1 MKRSALLLVAV
12 LVLAALPVAAQV
24 NDTYVIPVVGNSPGA
39 FGTQWKSQFSIMNP
53 QSYELSVSV
62 TLIRSGG
69 AAGWEQ
75 LIDVPANSVAYSD
88 NILDDLFDYTGSGA
102 LLVATFAEDNPG
114 VPNDIISRSFL
125 VTSNTYNDRRDGTF
139 GTTVPATWTGLQ
151 DYAFDEISAIAHGI
165 RNVKKLGWRTNVGA
179 VNLGR
184 TNVTLYVTVYD
195 ADGRR
200 LLNRAPFAIPPLAHL
215 QQGLVT
221 EVDRGSIEFFVDD
234 PSQTAVVFPYVS
246 GVDQLSGDPS
256 YQSPTLL
263 ASASILFSK
272 GALAMQS
279 PGKKLTNDAARAIRE
294 ATDRLGTVRLKK
306 EAAGYRITR

>member
-1 MKRSALLLVAV
+1 MKRSLLFVALLVFIS
-12 LVLAALPVAAQV
+12 LPAAAQV
-24 NDTYVIPVVGNSPGA
+24 NDTYVLPVAGNTPGA
-39 FGTQWKSQFSIMNP
+39 FGTRWMTQFSIMNP
-53 QSYELSVSV
+53 QPYELTVSV
-62 TLIRSGG
+62 TLVRTGG

-88 NILDDLFDYTGSGA
+88 NILDDLFDFTGSGA

-125 VTSNTYNDRRDGTF
+125 LTSNTYNDRRDGTY
-139 GTTVPATWTGLQ
+139 GTTVPAVWTGLQ
-151 DYAFDEISAIAHGI
+151 DYEFDEISAIAHGV
-165 RNVKKLGWRTNVGA
+165 RNIARLGWRTNVGA

-184 TNVTLYVTVYD
+184 TNVTLYVSVFD

-200 LLNRAPFAIPPLAHL
+200 LLNRAPFQLPPLAHF
-215 QQGLVT
+215 QQSLPI
-221 EVDRGSIEFFVDD
+221 EVDRGSVEFFVDD

-256 YQSPTLL
+256 YQAPTLL
-263 ASASILFSK
+263 ASASVLYAK

-279 PGKKLTNDAARAIRE
+279 PGKKLTNEAARAIRE
-294 ATDRLGTVRLKK
+294 SVASLGTVRLKK

>member
-12 LVLAALPVAAQV
+12 LVLAALPVAAQI

-53 QSYELSVSV
+53 QSYKLSVSV

-114 VPNDIISRSFL
+114 VPNDVISRSFL

-151 DYAFDEISAIAHGI
+151 DYEFDEISAIAHGI